1 MGGIVKRRGAP
12 TGHPPY
18 RKAVLTARLQILM
31 TPELRQQIEAAA
43 KQANQ
48 TVLAWCRDAFTQHL
62 DGNTPSGG
70 DNGHQ

>member
-1 MGGIVKRRGAP
+1 MKRRGAP

-48 TVLAWCRDAFTQHL
+48 TVLAWCRDAFNKHL
-62 DGNTPSGG
+62 SSGG
-70 DNGHQ
+70 NDGHS